1 LQAKMKPEP
10 ILPIIILAAFPL
22 ILVLLSLGPRIHWG
36 AEEDMKIL
44 LILAMLPVTAA
55 ATIWIRQYWSN
66 RRSGIMKGTSWF
78 KKKPSWE
85 EHYAQ
90 TIYDGLVASGGPGD
104 ITALKLRTTMLP
116 DVIKAALLEEL
127 RFAKR
132 QQWTITAAVV
142 GLIAGAYTI
151 AVEKQSTI
159 KIAATACSV
168 SGPLITRL

>member
-1 LQAKMKPEP
+1 
-10 ILPIIILAAFPL
+10 
-22 ILVLLSLGPRIHWG
+22 
-36 AEEDMKIL
+36 
-44 LILAMLPVTAA
+44 
-55 ATIWIRQYWSN
+55 
-66 RRSGIMKGTSWF
+66 
-78 KKKPSWE
+78 
-85 EHYAQ
+85 
-90 TIYDGLVASGGPGD
+90 
-104 ITALKLRTTMLP
+104 MLP